1 MEDTYQDYPTNTYHV
16 ETHADNQV
24 NPGYMSYQ
32 QEQQQQQQ
40 PQLAPV
46 NLFQVQPPPKQSLM
60 TSMDEALPVE
70 VVNNYKTYLGWTIC
84 NAIVFLPHIYLWIP
98 ALVCSLVTRS
108 KVYRNKF
115 KSARRFSNA
124 TLTLNLLCLF
134 VGLLAYV
141 AAAVFIPLTLLKQ
154 FFGINII

>member
-1 MEDTYQDYPTNTYHV
+1 MEDTYQANLDYPTNTFNTD
-16 ETHADNQV
+16 THADNQV
-24 NPGYMSYQ
+24 HPGYLTYQQ
-32 QEQQQQQQ
+32 QEQQPQQ
-40 PQLAPV
+40 APV

-60 TSMDEALPVE
+60 LMDETQPIE
-70 VVNNYKTYLGWTIC
+70 VVNNYKTYLSWTIC
-84 NAIVFLPHIYLWIP
+84 NAIVFLPHIYLWLP
-98 ALVCSLVTRS
+98 ALVCSLFTRS

-134 VGLLAYV
+134 VGLLAYI
-141 AAAVFIPLTLLKQ
+141 AALVFVPLALLKQ